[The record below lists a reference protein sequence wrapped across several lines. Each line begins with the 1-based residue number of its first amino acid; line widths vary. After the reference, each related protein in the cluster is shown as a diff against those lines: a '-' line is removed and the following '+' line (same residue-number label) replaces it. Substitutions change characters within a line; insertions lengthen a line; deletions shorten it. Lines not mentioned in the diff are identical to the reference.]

1 MATQLST
8 IKLEMNKDTIK
19 YFDELLNIDIARRP
33 SDSGLQDDASMMVKP
48 RAPLD
53 PIDSVI
59 PSVTQNCSNIFFY
72 TDKSKVT
79 RAYRVRNITTNSTRA
94 HWLEY
99 ATVTVSTGGFVSFG
113 TWTPLLNINNST
125 NAHTNYKFDV
135 VRIPSYTSAE
145 PTLYSTPTAGT
156 VVDRVSKASGDTLG
170 AGAIGRILMIQS

>member
-19 YFDELLNIDIARRP
+19 YFDELLNIDITRRP
-33 SDSGLQDDASMMVKP
+33 SDIGLQDDASMMVKP
-48 RAPLD
+48 RAPLNS
-53 PIDSVI
+53 IDFGSI
-59 PSVTQNCSNIFFY
+59 PSATQNCSNIFFY

-79 RAYRVRNITTNSTRA
+79 RAYRVRNITTNSTRT

-113 TWTPLLNINNST
+113 TWTLLLNINNSI

-170 AGAIGRILMIQS
+170 A